1 MANKEAFL
9 NGDNFQIAEL
19 VAAKTVIRNSRVETP
34 SAKIKSYD
42 FGTVVDALCEGEIEG
57 SASASKNFITDK
69 NSVAYKHCFFQDLF
83 LNKIS
88 VLQQDANILNPPE
101 TSFNYNHNLI
111 NFESEV
117 GTANNA
123 ILFGAQQQSKPVETG
138 DIDKI
143 CTFPADGQTKVTRSA
158 SIDEVTTDIVQVKVK
173 FDNFFK
179 INASTGNREATS
191 VKILVKI
198 NPNNG
203 SEQLIVPVAGQTFT
217 DEIIG
222 KSISPISRDIA
233 VDLRNI
239 KDSSGNIIFNRNTPN
254 QAGSFFPVVIKLE
267 RGTVEGDGNTFNKMR
282 LGKVQRIIM
291 EPNNYPHIAYTSL
304 RFSAELFESAPV
316 RFFRIRGKLI
326 KIPAEG
332 SAVTAQYTI
341 SGTTVTIEK
350 NNHGLSENDSII
362 FATSSGSGAPGTYV
376 ITSVAENSF
385 TYEDSDYSAG
395 DVGSALSCTYKPNP
409 YVDKANGRIVY
420 PSNYIFNGTF
430 KTAKEWTS
438 DPAWILYDLLVYQAD
453 RNADEQYGA
462 ALPESQLDPYAF
474 YKVSKYCNELV
485 PDGLGGS
492 EPRFSLNVNIQNRR
506 DALVVIKDLC
516 SMMRVMPF
524 YQEGTIK
531 ITQDAPK
538 NLAVPGE
545 ITHDYIFNN
554 ANVVNGEFTYSG
566 SSNKTRFNV
575 INVSYFDL
583 DTQEIDYVT
592 VKDVEAQQKYGTR
605 VKTITS
611 FATTSRGQAQRAGK
625 WFLRTQQKTTET
637 VVFETNIAA
646 GAVMTIGNL
655 IGISDKVKASSLTN
669 VRQGGLVKASGVGQ
683 VTIDNTASTNLFN
696 KVNNPTI
703 SCLMPNGTVETRAID
718 DYVDGGSIIKVAPNF
733 SSAPVVNSPFVLEEP
748 TTSTVEGLE
757 MATYTVINIKETD
770 KKTYV
775 ITALN
780 YDRNKYAAVEDPE
793 DLLPE
798 KNINILRKRL
808 DPPNIP
814 ADGIKEEIFEERN
827 EAVSRLVIDWEPVD
841 GAATYQVVY
850 TKDDENP
857 ESRYTTNSRIEIV
870 PSQAGTYEVKIVAIN
885 ANGVPSQPREVT
897 VPCVAFTE
905 PPENPT
911 NFEIETLNNEQV
923 RLSWSQTTSLDVL
936 RGGSCLIR
944 HSRLN
949 FSSASFNNSS
959 EITTNVN
966 GATTEVIVPAFS
978 GTYSLKFKDKVGQT
992 SVTEA
997 KVALT
1002 LPVKDDQ
1009 LLVKE
1014 VREQTAFS
1022 GTKTNVAVTAG
1033 ALTIDN
1039 LSSSLNGSYQF
1050 SIFDLGNTYEDIRF
1064 ARHLIPEGYNVS
1076 DLFDDIPDV
1085 DARQDFDG
1093 GGTDQVGANLTIQFS
1108 NDNSFYSPPTPQKLF
1123 NAYFTGRYFKFIAN
1137 LLSTST
1143 NENIKLNEL
1152 GFDAFFQIR
1161 VERNYKVLDGSGN
1174 PTTTTGYGPLQ
1185 SGTSSSGLNVYYAN
1199 PFFTG
1204 TTALNSSTT
1213 AFMPTISITP
1223 YNLLTVGSSSNITF
1237 DISAE
1242 TREKFNIIFKN
1253 SSGNPVDVKFAFQ
1266 AVGYGKGIN

>member
-1 MANKEAFL
+1 
-9 NGDNFQIAEL
+9 
-19 VAAKTVIRNSRVETP
+19 
-34 SAKIKSYD
+34 
-42 FGTVVDALCEGEIEG
+42 
-57 SASASKNFITDK
+57 
-69 NSVAYKHCFFQDLF
+69 
-83 LNKIS
+83 
-88 VLQQDANILNPPE
+88 
-101 TSFNYNHNLI
+101 
-111 NFESEV
+111 
-117 GTANNA
+117 
-123 ILFGAQQQSKPVETG
+123 
-138 DIDKI
+138 
-143 CTFPADGQTKVTRSA
+143 
-158 SIDEVTTDIVQVKVK
+158 
-173 FDNFFK
+173 
-179 INASTGNREATS
+179 
-191 VKILVKI
+191 
-198 NPNNG
+198 
-203 SEQLIVPVAGQTFT
+203 
-217 DEIIG
+217 
-222 KSISPISRDIA
+222 
-233 VDLRNI
+233 
-239 KDSSGNIIFNRNTPN
+239 
-254 QAGSFFPVVIKLE
+254 
-267 RGTVEGDGNTFNKMR
+267 
-282 LGKVQRIIM
+282 
-291 EPNNYPHIAYTSL
+291 
-304 RFSAELFESAPV
+304 
-316 RFFRIRGKLI
+316 
-326 KIPAEG
+326 
-332 SAVTAQYTI
+332 
-341 SGTTVTIEK
+341 
-350 NNHGLSENDSII
+350 
-362 FATSSGSGAPGTYV
+362 
-376 ITSVAENSF
+376 
-385 TYEDSDYSAG
+385 
-395 DVGSALSCTYKPNP
+395 
-409 YVDKANGRIVY
+409 
-420 PSNYIFNGTF
+420 
-430 KTAKEWTS
+430 
-438 DPAWILYDLLVYQAD
+438 
-453 RNADEQYGA
+453 
-462 ALPESQLDPYAF
+462 
-474 YKVSKYCNELV
+474 
-485 PDGLGGS
+485 
-492 EPRFSLNVNIQNRR
+492 
-506 DALVVIKDLC
+506 
-516 SMMRVMPF
+516 
-524 YQEGTIK
+524 
-531 ITQDAPK
+531 
-538 NLAVPGE
+538 
-545 ITHDYIFNN
+545 
-554 ANVVNGEFTYSG
+554 
-566 SSNKTRFNV
+566 
-575 INVSYFDL
+575 
-583 DTQEIDYVT
+583 
-592 VKDVEAQQKYGTR
+592 
-605 VKTITS
+605 
-611 FATTSRGQAQRAGK
+611 
-625 WFLRTQQKTTET
+625 
-637 VVFETNIAA
+637 
-646 GAVMTIGNL
+646 
-655 IGISDKVKASSLTN
+655 
-669 VRQGGLVKASGVGQ
+669 
-683 VTIDNTASTNLFN
+683 
-696 KVNNPTI
+696 
-703 SCLMPNGTVETRAID
+703 
-718 DYVDGGSIIKVAPNF
+718 
-733 SSAPVVNSPFVLEEP
+733 
-748 TTSTVEGLE
+748 

-1050 SIFDLGNTYEDIRF
+1050 SIFDLENIYEDIRF

-1204 TTALNSSTT
+1204 TTALNNSTT